1 MSASGTLFLQT
12 FVFLPETRV
21 FRACQEIRDLLAYG
35 WRRKLPA
42 TDPFKSSS
50 ATVAETCPSTKKLA
64 IGSFS
69 DCAQVRSCIAGDTKH
84 PTRRAVRK
92 TLTHAKP
99 CQLKHRTPKNREIAV
114 AAAHAEGKTVTTTET
129 QTVETPK
136 DVPRDA
142 NPVEEPIAPVAKVL
156 ANPNAAPCQLPS

>member
-12 FVFLPETRV
+12 FVFPQETRIL
-21 FRACQEIRDLLAYG
+21 RACQEIRDLLAYG
-35 WRRKLPA
+35 WRRRLPA

-64 IGSFS
+64 IGSHGN
-69 DCAQVRSCIAGDTKH
+69 CAQVRSCNAGDIIH

-99 CQLKHRTPKNREIAV
+99 CQLKHRTPKNRETAV
-114 AAAHAEGKTVTTTET
+114 AAAHAEGKTVVKTTTT
-129 QTVETPK
+129 QPVATTMDASPAVE
-136 DVPRDA
+136 
-142 NPVEEPIAPVAKVL
+142 IAPAVKARDIPS
-156 ANPNAAPCQLPS
+156 NNAARCQLQSKL